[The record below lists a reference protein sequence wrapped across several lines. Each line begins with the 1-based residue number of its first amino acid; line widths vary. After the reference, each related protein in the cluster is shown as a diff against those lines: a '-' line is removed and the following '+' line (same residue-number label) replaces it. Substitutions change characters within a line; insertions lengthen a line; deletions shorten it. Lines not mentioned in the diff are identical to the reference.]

1 MKKILLL
8 VAAFVCS
15 VTMVFAQDTR
25 TVIDECEFTT
35 SPIDPRDLLKAGD
48 TWNSALKE
56 AIRQKFIA
64 PDGAV
69 YYLISGN
76 FFLQV
81 KDGGTFKQLAW
92 NSELTTTDTYRFY
105 IQVRIDGENG
115 ALYRFPLAPNP
126 FSVVVNGTAWTYVST
141 NVSDTYSYAYIY
153 SPEFQ
158 LDARDLVTL
167 CEFSTPGND
176 YRNLL
181 EWNEAWNLA
190 KQTDIFNKMQK
201 ATGAVYRIAQY
212 NTNLFRWDEDASSW
226 KVVNASDGYILL
238 EGKYYIR
245 CQVRVDDSSGGSDF
259 RFPHNLAD
267 VKVLVD
273 GAEWETFN
281 LNVYDT
287 YSCVDI
293 YSPEFEVISDV
304 EVVDNGILY
313 NINREFPDAMVMPYY
328 DEVTFESYYKDTVVI
343 PATVTYE
350 SVDYPVTSLYAGAFA
365 GSAELKAVD
374 IPASVTNIYAGA
386 FDECTNMNFII
397 CRRAT
402 PPTLGAD
409 VFLNVNAG
417 GAIQLYV
424 PDGQEDTYKDADDQW
439 KEFDIRSITVYEK
452 QQVAK
457 GYAQEAAGLLDD
469 CIDVLTEDE
478 RAELEA
484 VRTEALIAQ
493 YNLDID
499 ELNAALAKI
508 PTDLAN
514 AKTNAIKAAK
524 AHVQGDNGLT
534 GDWVKLIYAAKNALG
549 LDDDNVFVKQMDS
562 HATAAALSVFGDK
575 TLWQVN
581 AAFVN
586 YRDIRNSDINDLVGA
601 AQGWGLEKLNDL
613 LVGDEKTNPEF
624 LDVIAPFQTQIMDLA
639 WDFDKDV
646 ETNLTEI
653 FAAANLIADNAD
665 KAVKAKRAATGID
678 EVSGQQSE
686 VRKVFR
692 NGQVYIIRDG
702 KTMNVLGAEVK

>member
-1 MKKILLL
+1 MKKILLF
-8 VAAFVCS
+8 VAALVCS

-25 TVIDECEFTT
+25 IVIDECEFTT
-35 SPIDPRDLLKAGD
+35 SPIDPRDMIKAGD
-48 TWNSALKE
+48 TWNGTLRH
-56 AIRQKFIA
+56 AIVAKFTA

-69 YYLISGN
+69 YYLPQEMLDVQVLNGSTWKYLDSGTELNATDSYHVLLQIRIDGANGELYRLPDNTADLTVKVNGVAWTVKSTDVYSTYSFALAYGDAFQLDPRAIINECQVTTASGDYRDLIQWGEVWNDASRTKLRSQLQKETGAVWYITQYDISVEMWNGLDWTQIKFADN
-76 FFLQV
+76 H
-81 KDGGTFKQLAW
+81 TF
-92 NSELTTTDTYRFY
+92 SEANIYRYKF
-105 IQVRIDGENG
+105 QVRIEDTGH
-115 ALYRFPLAPNP
+115 RFP
-126 FSVVVNGTAWTYVST
+126 YKK
-141 NVSDTYSYAYIY
+141 DDI
-153 SPEFQ
+153 Q
-158 LDARDLVTL
+158 L
-167 CEFSTPGND
+167 
-176 YRNLL
+176 
-181 EWNEAWNLA
+181 
-190 KQTDIFNKMQK
+190 
-201 ATGAVYRIAQY
+201 
-212 NTNLFRWDEDASSW
+212 
-226 KVVNASDGYILL
+226 
-238 EGKYYIR
+238 
-245 CQVRVDDSSGGSDF
+245 
-259 RFPHNLAD
+259 
-267 VKVLVD
+267 LVD
-273 GAEWETFN
+273 GARWETTNPFISAG
-281 LNVYDT
+281 
-287 YSCVDI
+287 YSFFFA
-293 YSPEFEVISDV
+293 YSPNFVVFSNV
-304 EVVDNGILY
+304 QVVDNGILY

-328 DEVTFESYYKDTVVI
+328 DEVTFESFYKDTVVI
-343 PATVTYE
+343 PETVTYE
-350 SVDYPVTSLYAGAFA
+350 SVDYPVTSLYAYAFA
-365 GSAELKAVD
+365 ESAELKAVD

-386 FDECTNMNFII
+386 FAECQNMNFII

-402 PPTLGAD
+402 PPTLAAD

-439 KEFDIRSITVYEK
+439 KDFDIRSITVYEK

-457 GYAQEAAGLLDD
+457 GYAQEAAGLLAD

-484 VRTEALIAQ
+484 VRTEALNAQ

-508 PTDLAN
+508 STDLAN

-549 LDDDNVFVKQMDS
+549 LDDDNVFIKQMDS
-562 HATAAALSVFGDK
+562 HAIAAALSVQGDK

-613 LVGDEKTNPEF
+613 LVGDEKTDPEF
-624 LDVIAPFQTQIMDLA
+624 LDVIAPFQAQIMNLA
-639 WDFDKDV
+639 WVFDKDV

-665 KAVKAKRAATGID
+665 AAVKAKRAATGID

-692 NGQVYIIRDG
+692 NGQVYIIREG

>member
-1 MKKILLL
+1 MRKLLL
-8 VAAFVCS
+8 FVAAFVCS
-15 VTMVFAQDTR
+15 TTMVFAQDTR

-35 SPIDPRDLLKAGD
+35 SPVDMRDLLKAGD

-158 LDARDLVTL
+158 LDAREVINECQVTTA
-167 CEFSTPGND
+167 SGD
-176 YRNLL
+176 YRDLFPWGE
-181 EWNEAWNLA
+181 EWGDALRG
-190 KQTDIFNKMQK
+190 KIHDQLQK
-201 ATGAVYRIAQY
+201 ETGAAWFITNYDFGLEMWNGTGWTQIIFADHHTFSEANIYR
-212 NTNLFRWDEDASSW
+212 F
-226 KVVNASDGYILL
+226 KF
-238 EGKYYIR
+238 
-245 CQVRVDDSSGGSDF
+245 QVRIEDTEH
-259 RFPHNLAD
+259 RFPYKKEDLQF
-267 VKVLVD
+267 LVD
-273 GAEWETFN
+273 GAQWETTDPFIGAG
-281 LNVYDT
+281 
-287 YSCVDI
+287 YSFFFA
-293 YSPEFEVISDV
+293 YSPSFVVISDV
-304 EVVDNGILY
+304 VVIDNGIRY
-313 NINREFPDAMVMPYY
+313 NINREYPDAMVMPYY
-328 DEVTFESYYKDTVVI
+328 DEVTFESFYKDTVVI

-350 SVDYPVTSLYAGAFA
+350 SVDYPVTSLYTGAFA
-365 GSAELKAVD
+365 ESAELKAVD
-374 IPASVTNIYAGA
+374 IPASVTNIYDGA
-386 FDECTNMNFII
+386 FAECQNMNFII

-402 PPTLGAD
+402 PPTLAAD

-424 PDGQEDTYKDADDQW
+424 PDGQEDTYKDANDQW
-439 KEFDIRSITVYEK
+439 KEFDIRSITVYES

-457 GYAQEAAGLLDD
+457 GYAQEAAGLLAD

-508 PTDLAN
+508 PTDLAK

-549 LDDDNVFVKQMDS
+549 LDDDNVFIKQMDS
-562 HATAAALSVFGDK
+562 HAIAAAFSVQGDK
-575 TLWQVN
+575 TLKQVN
-581 AAFVN
+581 DAYVTHKAN
-586 YRDIRNSDINDLVGA
+586 RDSDITDLVGA
-601 AQGWGLEKLNDL
+601 AKGWGLEKISDL
-613 LVGDEKTNPEF
+613 LVGDEKTDPEF
-624 LDVIAPFQTQIMDLA
+624 LDVIAPFQAQVNALA
-639 WDFDKDV
+639 WDFDNKDV
-646 ETNLTEI
+646 ETNLNDLI
-653 FAAANLIADNAD
+653 GAATTIANNAD
-665 KAVKAKRAATGID
+665 AAVKAKRAATGID
-678 EVSGQQSE
+678 KVNGQQSE

>member
-1 MKKILLL
+1 MRKLLLL
-8 VAAFVCS
+8 VAALVCS

-35 SPIDPRDLLKAGD
+35 SPIDPRDMIKAGD
-48 TWNSALKE
+48 TWNSTLRH
-56 AIRQKFIA
+56 AIVAKFTA

-69 YYLISGN
+69 YFLPQEMLDVQVLNGSTWKYLDSGTELN
-76 FFLQV
+76 ATDSYHVQMQIRIEGANGELYRLPDNTADLTVKVNGVAWTVKSITVGSDFSYALAYSDEFKLDPRAIINECQVTTASGDYRDLFPWGEEWGDALRGKIYNQLQKETGAV
-81 KDGGTFKQLAW
+81 WSITRYDLGLEMWNGTGWTQIKFADHHTF
-92 NSELTTTDTYRFY
+92 SETNIYRFKF
-105 IQVRIDGENG
+105 QVRIEDTEH
-115 ALYRFPLAPNP
+115 RFP
-126 FSVVVNGTAWTYVST
+126 YKK
-141 NVSDTYSYAYIY
+141 DDI
-153 SPEFQ
+153 Q
-158 LDARDLVTL
+158 L
-167 CEFSTPGND
+167 
-176 YRNLL
+176 
-181 EWNEAWNLA
+181 
-190 KQTDIFNKMQK
+190 
-201 ATGAVYRIAQY
+201 
-212 NTNLFRWDEDASSW
+212 
-226 KVVNASDGYILL
+226 
-238 EGKYYIR
+238 
-245 CQVRVDDSSGGSDF
+245 
-259 RFPHNLAD
+259 
-267 VKVLVD
+267 LVD
-273 GAEWETFN
+273 GAQWETSN
-281 LNVYDT
+281 P
-287 YSCVDI
+287 YSGADYSYFFA
-293 YSPEFEVISDV
+293 YSPNFMVLSDV
-304 EVVDNGILY
+304 QVVDNGILY

-328 DEVTFESYYKDTVVI
+328 DEVTFESFYKDTVVI

-350 SVDYPVTSLYAGAFA
+350 SVDYPVTSLYTGAFSE
-365 GSAELKAVD
+365 SAELKAVD

-386 FDECTNMNFII
+386 FAECQNMNFII
-397 CRRAT
+397 CRRNT

-457 GYAQEAAGLLDD
+457 GYAQEAAGLLAD

-549 LDDDNVFVKQMDS
+549 LDDDNVFIKQMDS
-562 HATAAALSVFGDK
+562 HAIAAALSVQGDK
-575 TLWQVN
+575 TLKQVN
-581 AAFVN
+581 DAYVTHKAN
-586 YRDIRNSDINDLVGA
+586 RDSDITDLVGA
-601 AQGWGLEKLNDL
+601 AKGWGLEKISDL

-624 LDVIAPFQTQIMDLA
+624 LDVIAPFQAQVNALA
-639 WDFDKDV
+639 WDFVNKDV
-646 ETNLTEI
+646 ETNLNDLI
-653 FAAANLIADNAD
+653 GAATTIANNAD
-665 KAVKAKRAATGID
+665 AAVKAKRAATGID
-678 EVSGQQSE
+678 EVNGQQSE